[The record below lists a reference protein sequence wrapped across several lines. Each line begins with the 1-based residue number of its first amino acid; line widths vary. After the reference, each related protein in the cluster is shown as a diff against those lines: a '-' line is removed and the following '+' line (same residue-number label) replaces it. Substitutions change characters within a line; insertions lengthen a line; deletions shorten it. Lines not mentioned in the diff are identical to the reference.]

1 VTSDNEE
8 KAMTIHRRALLTLA
22 AGAAALGLAG
32 AAQAAEPGIT
42 KDKILLGSF
51 LPLQSGLAAGATQ
64 MREGADAYFKHINEN
79 GGVNGRK
86 IEWIVENDSY
96 NPQQTAAVVKKLVDR
111 DGVFAIVSTLGTVT
125 AVAVLP
131 FLQQRGVPI
140 VNPAG
145 GHVLLN
151 KPKDKN
157 VFGIL
162 PESSEIG
169 ESMAEYATQKLG
181 AKRVAI
187 FYQND
192 QFGKDQRDGAVEALK
207 KRSMT
212 PVGEASYVPSDVDVS
227 AQVVALRESNP
238 EVVILGIIPKH
249 AALFVKEAQRLGWK
263 PKIIGHNTVADPVV
277 LDLAGP
283 EALEGVYVNLMTAVD
298 TMGTPAVK
306 AADEILA
313 KHYPKTKPGY
323 YPYLGMAGAMIIV
336 EGIKR
341 AGAEPTRAKLI
352 AALEGLGRYET
363 GVVPP
368 IEWNASYHG
377 GPKSFGYAQWQS
389 GKLKVLEG
397 W

>member
-1 VTSDNEE
+1 MKNN
-8 KAMTIHRRALLTLA
+8 RRALIALA
-22 AGAAALGLAG
+22 VGTAAFGLAG
-32 AAQAAEPGIT
+32 TAHAADPGVT
-42 KDKILLGSF
+42 KDKITLGSF

-64 MREGADAYFKHINEN
+64 MREGADAYFKHINDT
-79 GGVNGRK
+79 GGINGRK
-86 IEWIVENDSY
+86 IEWLVENDSY

-131 FLQQRGVPI
+131 FLAQRGVPV

-145 GHVLLN
+145 GHMLLN

-162 PESSEIG
+162 PLSSEIG
-169 ESMAEYATQKLG
+169 KSMADFAVQKLI

-207 KRSMT
+207 KHNMQA
-212 PVGEASYVPSDVDVS
+212 VGEASYVPSDVDVS
-227 AQVVALRESNP
+227 AQVVALRDTNP
-238 EVVILGIIPKH
+238 DAVILGIIPKH
-249 AALFVKEAQRLGWK
+249 AALFLKEAQRLGWK
-263 PKIIGHNTVADPVV
+263 PKIVGHNTVADPVV

-306 AADEILA
+306 KADEILA

-341 AGAEPTRAKLI
+341 AGPDLTRANLI
-352 AALEGLGRYET
+352 SALESLGRYET

-368 IEWNASYHG
+368 IEWSATYHG
-377 GPKSFGYAQWQS
+377 GPKSFGYAQWQG